1 MGIIMTEIVSVRFKD
16 SGKVYYFSP
25 GNLKISAGQHVVVE
39 TARGTECAV
48 AVSGNKTVDE
58 ASIVSPLKS
67 VLRIATQRDL
77 QVLEENRKKEKEAY
91 EICLGKIEN
100 HGLDMSL
107 SEVEYSFD
115 GSKITFYF
123 TADGRVDFR
132 ELVKDLA
139 STFHSRIELR
149 QIGVRDEAKMIGGLG
164 ICGRPFCCSTF
175 LKDFHSVSIKM
186 AKTQGLS
193 LSPGKISGSCGRLM
207 CCLQYEQNSYEYLE
221 KITPP
226 KGSVVDCKEGRGT
239 VVDSSL
245 VTGKLKVM
253 LNSSV
258 EGAAPVVVDRNECV
272 VVSAPG
278 HFRRDSKHQNSETSD
293 H

>member
-1 MGIIMTEIVSVRFKD
+1 MTEIVSVCFKD

-25 GNLKISAGQHVVVE
+25 GDLKVNPGDYVVVE
-39 TARGTECAV
+39 TSRGVECAC
-48 AVSGNKTVDE
+48 AVGGNKKVEED
-58 ASIVSPLKS
+58 SIVSPLKS
-67 VLRIATQRDL
+67 VLRIATKNDL
-77 QVLEENRKKEKEAY
+77 DILESNRKKEKEAY
-91 EICLGKIEN
+91 EICSRKIEK
-100 HGLDMSL
+100 HELDMSL

-139 STFHSRIELR
+139 STFRTRIELR

-186 AKTQGLS
+186 AKSQGLS

-207 CCLQYEQNSYEYLE
+207 CCLQYEQNSYDYLE
-221 KITPP
+221 KITPRR
-226 KGSVVDCKEGRGT
+226 GSVVDCREGRGT
-239 VVDSSL
+239 VVDASL

-253 LNSSV
+253 LDSSV
-258 EGAAPVVVDRNECV
+258 EGAAPVVVSRDECV
-272 VVSAPG
+272 VVSSPASK
-278 HFRRDSKHQNSETSD
+278 HSDSKKHRSKQDNSDEN
-293 H
+293 